1 MEYNKLNGNNM
12 KIIFIF
18 SLVIFFTSCKN
29 NNEEYIFNK
38 DTFVLQNKELEEQ
51 IIKYKKFVYEADSTS
66 ISKGDSVTFHVFY
79 KALNDSLDRF
89 VIESIIDPEIVRTY
103 RPYQSVIKVDG
114 TDIFFHFACWEYKRS
129 PKAKYVGLSNNAYT
143 SFVKRYY
150 PKMLEPVIINGI
162 KMRVERTYD
171 QELCY
176 LTFKNGSL
184 INVTKRGGL
193 PDDRI
198 PINIE
203 GKIVNM

>member
-103 RPYQSVIKVDG
+103 RPYQSVKKLMAQTFSSILHVGNIRGRQKLNMSG
-114 TDIFFHFACWEYKRS
+114 CQIMHIPHLLKDIILRC
-129 PKAKYVGLSNNAYT
+129 LN
-143 SFVKRYY
+143 
-150 PKMLEPVIINGI
+150 L
-162 KMRVERTYD
+162 
-171 QELCY
+171 
-176 LTFKNGSL
+176 
-184 INVTKRGGL
+184 
-193 PDDRI
+193 
-198 PINIE
+198 
-203 GKIVNM
+203 